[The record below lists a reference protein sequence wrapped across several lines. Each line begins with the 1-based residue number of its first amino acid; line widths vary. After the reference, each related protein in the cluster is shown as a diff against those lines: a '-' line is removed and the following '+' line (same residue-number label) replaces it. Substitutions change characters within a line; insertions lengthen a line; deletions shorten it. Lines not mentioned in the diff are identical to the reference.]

1 MRFVNIS
8 SAKSLVQLFS
18 SYSLVKWASD
28 ESAKLPT
35 TILVHKIEV
44 KLISFRPKSQKYIR
58 QLKLGSKDALE
69 WFYFIRVQSNST
81 DSLIVNFYFV
91 CACGSSKR
99 IHEFVWRLIVVMN
112 ITKRLSMHSISLF
125 WKMSSY
131 LRERAL
137 YHCADCRP
145 FQDSLRA
152 FRQFREVVA
161 VRGPVQLNGISKRTI
176 MTLRRARFRGGK
188 FDVVRSAN

>member
-1 MRFVNIS
+1 M
-8 SAKSLVQLFS
+8 
-18 SYSLVKWASD
+18 
-28 ESAKLPT
+28 P
-35 TILVHKIEV
+35 KIT
-44 KLISFRPKSQKYIR
+44 KNNIR
-58 QLKLGSKDALE
+58 QLKLGSQDALE

-81 DSLIVNFYFV
+81 DSLVVNFNFV

-112 ITKRLSMHSISLF
+112 IAKRLSMHSVSLF

-137 YHCADCRP
+137 YHRADCWP

-152 FRQFREVVA
+152 FCQFRKIVA
-161 VRGPVQLNGISKRTI
+161 VHGPVKLNGISKRTI

-188 FDVVRSAN
+188 FDVIRGAN